1 MITYLLH
8 NLTRLPAAPNPTVEC
23 AFQSYSQ
30 DDNSKKIIGYL
41 KGNIDDCVA
50 QSFPIFDSTVEYAF
64 PVLKPARKPTVQ
76 GLL

>member
-30 DDNSKKIIGYL
+30 DDNSKKNHWLPEG
-41 KGNIDDCVA
+41 KH
-50 QSFPIFDSTVEYAF
+50 
-64 PVLKPARKPTVQ
+64 
-76 GLL
+76 